1 MELSENQNDKFK
13 YTFNI
18 TSDNKPENIKIE
30 KFWVKINTKK
40 YLDMSSPKQ
49 FFSFF
54 SPSTPTYLKSEFMI
68 TKINDK
74 KIVIDEKLKGLNG
87 LSDEFWRLYG
97 DKTFGMIFVNG
108 FKVSLLNMVLKL

>member
-1 MELSENQNDKFK
+1 MKLSENQNDKFK

-18 TSDNKPENIKIE
+18 TFNQKPENINE
-30 KFWVKINTKK
+30 FWVKINTKK

-68 TKINDK
+68 TKIKDK
-74 KIVIDEKLKGLNG
+74 RSEIEPKLKGLDG
-87 LSDEFWRLYG
+87 LSEGFWRLYG